1 MSFTSDLDRF
11 ARKVEGRTRRI
22 AQISREEV
30 QRSIV
35 EGSELTS
42 APGQPVQ
49 FGTLKGSWVP
59 RFINP
64 YLWEI
69 STPLLYAPFIEEGFY
84 KQRSPVGGPHNI
96 KLTRGGWQR
105 IVSFAQREVVR
116 G

>member
-30 QRSIV
+30 ERSV
-35 EGSELTS
+35 KWGSEITG

-49 FGTLKGSWVP
+49 TSKLRGSWQP
-59 RFINP
+59 RFLNP

-69 STPLLYAPFIEEGFY
+69 STPTIYAPFIEEGFY
-84 KQRSPVGGPHNI
+84 KQRSPVGGPHSV